1 MIQGHLK
8 QFMGIQIKQGISRS
22 PLSVPPFY
30 LQDFGSSLLPLLWI
44 LFQVECLFP
53 LHLSGLVG
61 FYYVP
66 SSAWMFLCLFILS
79 DLLCLGSPFCRL
91 PLHGWVWTSALRRFP
106 GWVYLCL
113 FSGGWSWI
121 LSLWRV
127 VPCPVVCFG
136 DVYGLNMAVDS
147 LSANGQVCV
156 TKVNHL
162 KKEILWD
169 SIIFKGVKCFISI
182 QNMQFQFYI
191 P

>member
-1 MIQGHLK
+1 MIQDHLG

-30 LQDFGSSLLPLLWI
+30 LQDSGSSLLPLLWI

-61 FYYVP
+61 FYHVP
-66 SSAWMFLCLFILS
+66 SSAECFSVFSFCLT

-113 FSGGWSWI
+113 RSGGWSWI

-127 VPCPVVCFG
+127 TPCPVVCLG
-136 DVYGLNMAVDS
+136 MSMGL
-147 LSANGQVCV
+147 
-156 TKVNHL
+156 
-162 KKEILWD
+162 IWLWTA
-169 SIIFKGVKCFISI
+169 FLLMGRLAW
-182 QNMQFQFYI
+182 
-191 P
+191 PR